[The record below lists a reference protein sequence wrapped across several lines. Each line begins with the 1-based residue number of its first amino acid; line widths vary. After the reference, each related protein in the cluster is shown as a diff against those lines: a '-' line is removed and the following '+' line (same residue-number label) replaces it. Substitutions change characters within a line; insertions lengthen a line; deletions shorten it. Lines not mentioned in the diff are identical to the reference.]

1 MLYYNNTQVTN
12 IYMYI
17 YIPLS
22 MSVASLDTKLF
33 LNHDATFVLLRGFN
47 T

>member
-12 IYMYI
+12 IHI

>member
-1 MLYYNNTQVTN
+1 MMLYYNNTQVTN
-12 IYMYI
+12 IYM

-33 LNHDATFVLLRGFN
+33 LNHYATFVLLRGFN

>member
-1 MLYYNNTQVTN
+1 MMLYYNNTQVTN
-12 IYMYI
+12 IYI
-17 YIPLS
+17 YISLS